1 MLPQLLQ
8 VFISITWG
16 ESIKRGGFLCVFIEK
31 MLLLLCTTFSRGDK
45 WKRFLEFPLKNYQ
58 NLRRS
63 GTIPEKSVVG
73 RIHPCCVFVVV
84 IALFLQKMH
93 SNILQEYFSFDKGIT
108 TKYFAKIF
116 TGSSLLL
123 PFILALQL
131 LFEFWPA
138 SGKDFGTGIRHK
150 KGLGLFGEA
159 HSKCLNHPANSCC
172 DISNQKE
179 SHKGI

>member
-1 MLPQLLQ
+1 M
-8 VFISITWG
+8 
-16 ESIKRGGFLCVFIEK
+16 
-31 MLLLLCTTFSRGDK
+31 
-45 WKRFLEFPLKNYQ
+45 
-58 NLRRS
+58 
-63 GTIPEKSVVG
+63 VG

-84 IALFLQKMH
+84 TALFLQKMH
-93 SNILQEYFSFDKGIT
+93 SNILQEYFSFDKSIT

-150 KGLGLFGEA
+150 KPQHIVTVGLFGEA

-172 DISNQKE
+172 DTSNQKE